1 MPEKI
6 LGIVLFRMFRH
17 GGSLEGV
24 LHCFFNHVAELVIRE
39 LSILEIDSV
48 LYEGGNLVYGIHR
61 FQQRDY
67 EETGYGKPVVFFVF
81 RGVDITLLNV
91 IVYHG
96 AGYYSLP

>member
-6 LGIVLFRMFRH
+6 LGIILFRMLWH

-24 LHCFFNHVAELVIRE
+24 LHRLLNHVAELVVRE
-39 LSILEIDSV
+39 LGILEINAV